1 MKKLIIVFSIL
12 LMSLSLPACSLG
24 RQKTAQDW
32 AYRFVV
38 WNGDTYKATD
48 EAVLDVGKQIGKVE
62 HYSDH
67 ESTRATGVFSNE
79 YHEGTALYEIKNVS
93 TDKAIAVE
101 SSEGEYV
108 KLEHI
113 GKYGSKDK

>member
-1 MKKLIIVFSIL
+1 MKKFIIVFSIL
-12 LMSLSLPACSLG
+12 LMSLSLPACSFG
-24 RQKTAQDW
+24 RQQTAQDW

-48 EAVLDVGKQIGKVE
+48 ETVLDVEKQIGKVE

-79 YHEGTALYEIKNVS
+79 YQKGTALYKIKDVS
-93 TDKAIAVE
+93 TEKAIAVE
-101 SSEGEYV
+101 SSEGNYV
-108 KLEHI
+108 LLENI
-113 GKYGSKDK
+113 GRYGSKDN